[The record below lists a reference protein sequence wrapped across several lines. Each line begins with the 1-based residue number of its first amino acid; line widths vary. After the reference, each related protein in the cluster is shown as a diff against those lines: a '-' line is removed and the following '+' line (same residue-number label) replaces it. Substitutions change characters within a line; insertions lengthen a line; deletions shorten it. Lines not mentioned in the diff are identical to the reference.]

1 MGKMSREKGKRGE
14 RWLANYL
21 KERGY
26 DARRTAQFC
35 GRTGDAAD
43 VVGLRGI
50 HIEAKWCE
58 KVQIRLWY
66 EQAKRDAEAAQKG
79 EIPVV
84 VHKVSRQEPLVTMSL
99 DDFMKLYERGYGD
112 GTRKTDAEQRMECN
126 IPESAE

>member
-1 MGKMSREKGKRGE
+1 MSREKGKRGE

-43 VVGLRGI
+43 VVGLPGI
-50 HIEAKWCE
+50 HIEAKWQE

-66 EQAKRDAEAAQKG
+66 EQAKRDAEASGK
-79 EIPVV
+79 ERLPVV

-99 DDFMKLYERGYGD
+99 DDFMKLYERGN
-112 GTRKTDAEQRMECN
+112 KNE
-126 IPESAE
+126 

>member
-50 HIEAKWCE
+50 HIEAKWQE

-66 EQAKRDAEAAQKG
+66 EQAVRDSEGK
-79 EIPVV
+79 EDIPIV
-84 VHKVSRQEPLVTMSL
+84 VHKVSRQIPLVTMSL
-99 DDFMKLYERGYGD
+99 DDFMKLYEKGYGD
-112 GTRKTDAEQRMECN
+112 GKGEPDAE
-126 IPESAE
+126 